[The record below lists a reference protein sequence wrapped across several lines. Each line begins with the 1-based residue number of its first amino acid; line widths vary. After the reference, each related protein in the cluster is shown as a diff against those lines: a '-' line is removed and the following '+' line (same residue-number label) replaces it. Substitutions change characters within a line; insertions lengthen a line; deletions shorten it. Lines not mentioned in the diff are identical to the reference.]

1 VSTRALLLDALG
13 TLVELPP
20 PAPALRSELAGRFGV
35 EVGLADAERAMR
47 AEIAF
52 YRARFDDA
60 WDLAA
65 LGELRRQCAT
75 VMRDALPSS
84 AALQLRS
91 AGIDELVSALLAALR
106 FRAYPDAAPALR
118 AARERGLRLVVASN
132 WDVALP
138 EVLER
143 IGLAQLLDG
152 VISSAMVGARKPAA
166 APFAAALE
174 LAGVG
179 PSEALH
185 VGDSVAEDVEGALA
199 AGIAAVLIDRKGVL
213 PPEAVPANVARIAS
227 LSELGALT

>member
-1 VSTRALLLDALG
+1 MSTRALLLDALG

-20 PAPALRSELAGRFGV
+20 PAPALRSELSRRFGV
-35 EVGLADAERAMR
+35 DAGLADAERAIV

-60 WDLAA
+60 RDLEA
-65 LGELRRQCAT
+65 LRELRRQCAV
-75 VMRDALPSS
+75 VMRDALPAS
-84 AALQLRS
+84 AALRS
-91 AGIDELVSALLAALR
+91 AGIDELVAALLGALR

-118 AARERGLRLVVASN
+118 AARERGLRIVVASN

-143 IGLAQLLDG
+143 IGLAQLVDG
-152 VISSAMVGARKPAA
+152 VVSSAMVGARKPAA
-166 APFAAALE
+166 APFEAALA

-199 AGIAAVLIDRKGVL
+199 AGLSAALIVRSGDPPADVL
-213 PPEAVPANVARIAS
+213 PANVARIAS
-227 LSELGALT
+227 LSELSALT